1 MRKIIRIGIV
11 ILFITVVIITL
22 FTMYKLVISEPN
34 TSDDILGSSLEFLI
48 AAALFTPV
56 IVVELDLFYIA
67 LYFTSDK
74 KTPKKTGFNI
84 AIVPVLLFIGLGI
97 MLFYQSVKTAELILF
112 CSFGI
117 YLVLRTVYVVLLY
130 ANKLSK

>member
-1 MRKIIRIGIV
+1 MRKIIKIGIV

-56 IVVELDLFYIA
+56 IVVEFDLFYIA
-67 LYFTSDK
+67 LYFTSAE

-97 MLFYQSVKTAELILF
+97 MLFYQSVKTAEFILF